1 MKHHYCSPSF
11 LQGVRRISAL
21 LVCMLFTFVFV
32 VSPIKVKAEAL
43 PIPPVWLPMNPY
55 NAQGLEGNYVLLN
68 DDQKEIVKEIIG
80 AVNIVNLGFG
90 QYVLM
95 NPISGVANTRQFL
108 RDYGGTFLETFW
120 TQIMGTSR
128 AMTDFV
134 GSTIYK
140 ASTYNSLA
148 EYEADTTPSVSSGS
162 QKYFQIS
169 PELTVAFKNWYRA
182 NGGVEDWQT
191 QVKPFTTDIPFNTT
205 YGSSAQ
211 GTLAYNYVDSFGLT
225 VSRGNLNSSGYFSYC
240 YLGFA
245 QEYNLFLNISTG
257 KAVIVNAN
265 GETVSSPRLSHYSC
279 IIAPYGSNPSV
290 YYDSVLSGINADYYF
305 PQFFNAL
312 NLSFDTSIPYVETVR
327 KIFNAEG
334 YSHSYIYSNGINVL
348 LDSVVKHVYVG
359 ADWSSKQEIY
369 NIDDLNIG
377 SSPSEYIDNISDT
390 GYVDINTLIGKIAD
404 EVINLREVVEESV
417 LVKDNNE
424 AVPYAESLQ
433 VAIDK
438 YINQPESGVVI
449 PSDIFGG
456 LTGANG
462 PVSYL
467 WFMTKP
473 LVSYT
478 GDLLGLL
485 TLDGDGTFQF
495 TGLGYIVIG
504 VVTIG
509 IIGGLVTKC
518 LL

>member
-1 MKHHYCSPSF
+1 MKHHFCLTSF

-32 VSPIKVKAEAL
+32 VSPIKVKAEAY

-80 AVNIVNLGFG
+80 AVNVVNLGFG

-108 RDYGGTFLETFW
+108 REYGGTFLETFW

-140 ASTYNSLA
+140 ASTYDTLE
-148 EYEADTTPSVSSGS
+148 EYEADTSPSVSTGS

-182 NGGVEDWQT
+182 NGGVEDWQIKT
-191 QVKPFTTDIPFNTT
+191 KPFETDLDYYEPPMDASGKTLYESYLDTMPLPHIKATLTSPSQDAWGNYVFGFNNFDDIVLFITPSYYQLLHADGSIIEPSNIGNFKMLSGYGNSADLLTLGYDRLNFSSRTYDSSQFNTVVDLVNYLFDT
-205 YGSSAQ
+205 NIFSVTGIGSLILYASD
-211 GTLAYNYVDSFGLT
+211 YVKT
-225 VSRGNLNSSGYFSYC
+225 
-240 YLGFA
+240 
-245 QEYNLFLNISTG
+245 
-257 KAVIVNAN
+257 
-265 GETVSSPRLSHYSC
+265 
-279 IIAPYGSNPSV
+279 V
-290 YYDSVLSGINADYYF
+290 YYG
-305 PQFFNAL
+305 
-312 NLSFDTSIPYVETVR
+312 TSW
-327 KIFNAEG
+327 N
-334 YSHSYIYSNGINVL
+334 
-348 LDSVVKHVYVG
+348 DKHVVV
-359 ADWSSKQEIY
+359 

-377 SSPSEYIDNISDT
+377 STPSEYIDNIPDT
-390 GYVDINTLIGKIAD
+390 GYVDINTLIGQIAD
-404 EVINLREVVEESV
+404 EVINLRDVVEESV
-417 LVKDNNE
+417 LVKDNT
-424 AVPYAESLQ
+424 VVIPYADSLL

-438 YINQPESGVVI
+438 YINQPESGVII
-449 PSDIFGG
+449 PVDIFGG

-485 TLDGDGTFQF
+485 TLEGDGTFQF